1 MSQLAN
7 NIEVQNLNHLGIIA
21 GIIDEIGIV
30 EIINEQLGIQ
40 PQEKLNSGIIV
51 KSIILNAMG
60 FVSRP
65 LYLFPQFFKDKATE
79 HLFGEGIIP
88 KYFNDDKIARV
99 MDKLYQFGLTKIFL
113 LIALTALKKYGVDH
127 KYSHLDST
135 SISLQGNYALSQT
148 VTPENLEPT
157 PIKIVQ
163 GYSKDKRPDL
173 KQFLINLIASGDG
186 GVPLFLSCGNGND
199 NDKAKFAQ
207 LLADFKKQ
215 VDLDS
220 IFVADSSLYSAEN
233 LSAIEHL
240 KWITRVPLSIK
251 AAQFY
256 VRETRDSE
264 LIETDREGYKAVEKA
279 HRPRRGFLGVRTEQA
294 ESNYGGIKQKWII
307 IESAAR
313 KESDLKKLAK
323 KILKDE
329 EKANSLLTSLSR
341 RNYEN
346 RTEIKAV
353 FECEQKKLKYHHLVL
368 KYLAK
373 TTDKKSK
380 KTVYKARLVFEKKSE
395 KIEEEKK
402 KAGRFILA
410 TNVLENL
417 SPSSILTAYKGQQ
430 SCERG
435 FRFLKDPLFFADSVF
450 LKYPS
455 RVETMAML
463 MGLSLLVY
471 TIGQRQLRANLKQ
484 NNTGVKNQ
492 LGKVTD
498 KPTLRWIFQCFQ
510 GIHLVILNGVKQ
522 IVNLTDSR
530 VETLNYFSQHCQ
542 KYYILSG

>member
-30 EIINEQLGIQ
+30 DIINEQLGIQ
-40 PQEKLNSGIIV
+40 AQEKLNSGIIV
-51 KSIILNAMG
+51 KSIILNTMG

-79 HLFGEGIIP
+79 HLFGEGILP
-88 KYFNDDKIARV
+88 EDFNDDKIARI
-99 MDKLYQFGLTKIFL
+99 MDKLYKFGLNKIFL
-113 LIALTALKKYGVDH
+113 AITLAVFKKYGVDN

-135 SISLQGNYALSQT
+135 SISLQGDYAICQT
-148 VTPENLEPT
+148 LNEENLEPI
-157 PIKIVQ
+157 PIKIVR

-186 GVPLFLSCGNGND
+186 GVPLFLECGNGND
-199 NDKAKFAQ
+199 NDQAKFAKF
-207 LLADFKKQ
+207 LSNFKKQ
-215 VDLDS
+215 VDLES
-220 IFVADSSLYSAEN
+220 IFVADSALYSAEN
-233 LSAIEHL
+233 LSIIKHL

-256 VRETRDSE
+256 VRETPSSDF
-264 LIETDREGYKAVEKA
+264 IETDREGYKAVEK
-279 HRPRRGFLGVRTEQA
+279 
-294 ESNYGGIKQKWII
+294 ESNYAGIKQKWLI
-307 IESAAR
+307 IESATR
-313 KESDLKKLAK
+313 KESDLKQLSK
-323 KILKDE
+323 KIVKDE
-329 EKANSLLTSLSR
+329 EKAHSLLTSLSQKK
-341 RNYEN
+341 YEN

-368 KYLAK
+368 KNVVKA
-373 TTDKKSK
+373 TDKKTK
-380 KTVYKARLVFEKKSE
+380 KTIYKATIALEKKAE

-402 KAGRFILA
+402 TAGRFILA

-417 SPSSILTAYKGQQ
+417 SPSEILIAYKGQQ

-455 RVETMAML
+455 RIETMAML

-471 TIGQRQLRANLKQ
+471 SIGQRQLRANLKQ

-498 KPTLRWIFQCFQ
+498 QPTLRWIFQCFQ
-510 GIHLVILNGVKQ
+510 GIHLVVLNGVKQ

-530 VETLNYFSQHCQ
+530 LETLNYFSKYCQ

>member
-1 MSQLAN
+1 MSELAN
-7 NIEVQNLNHLGIIA
+7 NIQVQTINHLGIIA

-30 EIINEQLGIQ
+30 EIINEQLGIK
-40 PQEKLNSGIIV
+40 PQEKINNGIIV
-51 KSIILNAMG
+51 KSIILNALG

-65 LYLFPQFFKDKATE
+65 LYLFTQFFDDKATE
-79 HLFGEGIIP
+79 HLFGEGIVAED
-88 KYFNDDKIARV
+88 FNDDKIGRV
-99 MDKLYQFGLTKIFL
+99 MDKLYQFGLTKIFI
-113 LIALTALKKYGVDH
+113 LIALKALKKYRIDY

-135 SISLQGNYALSQT
+135 SISLQGNYALTETEKS
-148 VTPENLEPT
+148 ENLKPT
-157 PIKIVQ
+157 PIKIVH

-186 GVPLFLSCGNGND
+186 GIPLFLECGNGND

-207 LLADFKKQ
+207 LLSNFKKQ
-215 VDLDS
+215 VDFDS
-220 IFVADSSLYSAEN
+220 IFVADSALYTADN
-233 LSAIEHL
+233 LLVIEHL

-256 VRETRDSE
+256 VRETSDSE
-264 LIETDREGYKAVEKA
+264 FIKTDREGYKAVEK
-279 HRPRRGFLGVRTEQA
+279 
-294 ESNYGGIKQKWII
+294 ESNYAGVKQKWII
-307 IESAAR
+307 IESEAR
-313 KESDLKKLAK
+313 KKSDLKQLSK
-323 KILKDE
+323 KIIKDRA
-329 EKANSLLTSLSR
+329 KAKSLVTSLCQKK
-341 RNYEN
+341 YEN

-353 FECEQKKLKYHHLVL
+353 FNCEQKKIKYHDLLL
-368 KYLAK
+368 KDVAK
-373 TTDKKSK
+373 TTDKTTK
-380 KTVYKARLVFEKKSE
+380 KTVYKATIIFEKKSE
-395 KIEEEKK
+395 KIESEKK

-410 TNVLENL
+410 TNVLKNL
-417 SPSSILTAYKGQQ
+417 SVSEILTAYKGQQ

-455 RVETMAML
+455 RIETMAML

-471 TIGQRQLRANLKQ
+471 NIGQRELRANLKK

-498 KPTLRWIFQCFQ
+498 RPTLRWIFQCFQ
-510 GIHLVILNGVKQ
+510 GIHLVVLNGVKQ

-530 VETLNYFSQHCQ
+530 VETLNYFSKHCQ